1 MVMDAQ
7 GMIWASSY
15 SSLDRINPQTMK
27 VVPVEHKDD
36 INYLMAD
43 SKGNV
48 WAGGNTE
55 VKCFV
60 INPSANHSQLETKT
74 WKIGGKVITMCDVDG
89 KTWVVSGKECCV
101 IDLGGKSSRFKI
113 PSSIAPLGIFY
124 SKAQHMVMMGG
135 NDAYICLRA
144 DMPMEKGLQTKL
156 MLAGIVVNGNQWQD
170 AAPRNMKEL
179 ELASDENS
187 FTLQLTDLPFS
198 DHPSAVYAY
207 RLEGSDHDWHYLNKK
222 RLDISYNGLPYGNY
236 HLKVHV
242 VDGEGNIGAEVY
254 SLDITI
260 LPPWYLSIWAKL
272 VYLLLAIALAW
283 GIMKFYLVRER
294 LAEER
299 RQKAEILEQVEAR
312 ISFFNRL
319 SEDLKTA
326 VTHRSFDEILEL
338 TNRYLGVK
346 IEKKEAEEPTLN
358 AADQRLLKEITET
371 IETHMI
377 DSDFNVTTLQEILGI
392 GGKQLYRKLKAMTG
406 KTPVEYIR
414 ELRMNK
420 AAVMLKEGKF
430 SVSEVMYTVGF
441 SNNSYFSKCF
451 SKAFGMTPTEYMKS

>member
-1 MVMDAQ
+1 
-7 GMIWASSY
+7 
-15 SSLDRINPQTMK
+15 
-27 VVPVEHKDD
+27 
-36 INYLMAD
+36 
-43 SKGNV
+43 
-48 WAGGNTE
+48 
-55 VKCFV
+55 
-60 INPSANHSQLETKT
+60 
-74 WKIGGKVITMCDVDG
+74 
-89 KTWVVSGKECCV
+89 
-101 IDLGGKSSRFKI
+101 
-113 PSSIAPLGIFY
+113 
-124 SKAQHMVMMGG
+124 
-135 NDAYICLRA
+135 
-144 DMPMEKGLQTKL
+144 
-156 MLAGIVVNGNQWQD
+156 
-170 AAPRNMKEL
+170 
-179 ELASDENS
+179 
-187 FTLQLTDLPFS
+187 
-198 DHPSAVYAY
+198 
-207 RLEGSDHDWHYLNKK
+207 
-222 RLDISYNGLPYGNY
+222 
-236 HLKVHV
+236 
-242 VDGEGNIGAEVY
+242 
-254 SLDITI
+254 
-260 LPPWYLSIWAKL
+260 
-272 VYLLLAIALAW
+272 
-283 GIMKFYLVRER
+283 MKFYLVRER
-294 LAEER
+294 LVEER

-346 IEKKEAEEPTLN
+346 IEKKEAEVPALN

>member
-1 MVMDAQ
+1 M
-7 GMIWASSY
+7 
-15 SSLDRINPQTMK
+15 
-27 VVPVEHKDD
+27 
-36 INYLMAD
+36 
-43 SKGNV
+43 
-48 WAGGNTE
+48 
-55 VKCFV
+55 
-60 INPSANHSQLETKT
+60 
-74 WKIGGKVITMCDVDG
+74 
-89 KTWVVSGKECCV
+89 
-101 IDLGGKSSRFKI
+101 
-113 PSSIAPLGIFY
+113 
-124 SKAQHMVMMGG
+124 
-135 NDAYICLRA
+135 
-144 DMPMEKGLQTKL
+144 
-156 MLAGIVVNGNQWQD
+156 
-170 AAPRNMKEL
+170 
-179 ELASDENS
+179 
-187 FTLQLTDLPFS
+187 
-198 DHPSAVYAY
+198 
-207 RLEGSDHDWHYLNKK
+207 
-222 RLDISYNGLPYGNY
+222 DISYNGLPYGNY

-242 VDGEGNIGAEVY
+242 VDGEGNIGTEVY

-346 IEKKEAEEPTLN
+346 IEKKEAEVPALN

-420 AAVMLKEGKF
+420 AAMMLKEGKF